1 MASWQ
6 RRARLLIAVSAAIF
20 AIVVAFMLS
29 RRAPGAAGALVRMA
43 DKAVMESR
51 SGDYVR
57 RTGSREDLRIEF
69 EKELTYADGSSTLV
83 NVTVTS
89 TNRADGRVFTV
100 TGKVGK
106 KQDNPESYVLNGDV
120 KLVASD
126 GLTAKTE
133 HASYAA
139 SDGTVR
145 APGPVEFSKGRM
157 SGRGM
162 GMTYDKEHD
171 VMTILAQAAVHIGA
185 DATGAGGADVASGTA
200 AFARRDK
207 NVKFDGGVKVQ
218 RSSGEITEADQAVA
232 YLSDDEK
239 RIQVVELRGHSRV
252 TTSKPT
258 VGGLQELSG
267 RDINLNYGPDGQVIQ
282 HVLVVSDSVLQL
294 AGETGKPG
302 RQLRAVSID
311 TTLAPDGSTP
321 TALAARDAVQLTFP
335 AEPGVAARSIHAA
348 TMDAIGEP
356 GRGLTKAHFERDVEY
371 RETSPT
377 VDRAARSAALDVGL
391 KPGLSSI
398 DEATFTGNVRFTD
411 GTMRAVAAASRYVL
425 DKGLLELRGTE
436 PPPGA
441 VVPHVVNEQIAID
454 ATSIDVTLQGP
465 RMTAA
470 GNVKSVLQPAKKGT
484 ASDTKMP
491 SLLKQDQ
498 PVNVTA
504 ANLQYDGEGSK
515 ATYTGGAQLW
525 QADTAIS
532 GDTVVINDKTGDLAA
547 NGKVATAV
555 TMDEV
560 KKDKAASQ
568 TTKSRVQSLG
578 TAADFDYRENT
589 RCATYTGGAHLKG
602 PEGDMKAEKIELY
615 LKPSGNE
622 LERAE
627 AYENVVLKETART
640 TTGSRVSYFADD
652 ERYFA
657 KGTPV
662 KVIDECDFET
672 AGRTLTFHKA
682 TDTIVVD
689 GQKTFRTSGKGSGKC
704 PGS

>member
-1 MASWQ
+1 MAPWQ

-100 TGKVGK
+100 TGKEGK

-133 HASYAA
+133 HATYAA

-185 DATGAGGADVASGTA
+185 DAAGAGGVDVASGTA

-589 RCATYTGGAHLKG
+589 RCATYTGVAHLKG
-602 PEGDMKAEKIELY
+602 P
-615 LKPSGNE
+615 
-622 LERAE
+622 
-627 AYENVVLKETART
+627 
-640 TTGSRVSYFADD
+640 
-652 ERYFA
+652 
-657 KGTPV
+657 
-662 KVIDECDFET
+662 
-672 AGRTLTFHKA
+672 
-682 TDTIVVD
+682 
-689 GQKTFRTSGKGSGKC
+689 
-704 PGS
+704 